1 MLRDWEEK
9 FPGRV
14 ESIFSSIC
22 NASAS
27 QLADPALFDFAG
39 LETVRAAA
47 LAAGTAP
54 GTPGMVEG
62 ASLALDDIEPALAR

>member
-1 MLRDWEEK
+1 VVKKMLQDWDVQ

-27 QLADPALFDFAG
+27 QLADPASFDFAG
-39 LETVRAAA
+39 LERQRNVSSSAAA
-47 LAAGTAP
+47 PESAGSTASP
-54 GTPGMVEG
+54 E
-62 ASLALDDIEPALAR
+62 SLHPIVL

>member
-1 MLRDWEEK
+1 MLRDWEER

-14 ESIFSSIC
+14 ESIFSSVC

-39 LETVRAAA
+39 LETVRSEA
-47 LAAGTAP
+47 LAAAGK
-54 GTPGMVEG
+54 GDLGEG
-62 ASLALDDIEPALAR
+62 QLLDHIEPALAR

>member
-1 MLRDWEEK
+1 MLQEWEVQ

-39 LETVRAAA
+39 LERQRAEQPWPPPTVSPSS
-47 LAAGTAP
+47 AGPESAT
-54 GTPGMVEG
+54 V
-62 ASLALDDIEPALAR
+62 